1 MKRLFKNDKELT
13 KTFRK
18 NEDFFKW
25 IKENREKITNIHVY
39 LIDEKIRVN
48 FYKL

>member
-1 MKRLFKNDKELT
+1 MKKLFKNKEIT

-25 IKENREKITNIHVY
+25 IKENRDKITNVKVY
-39 LIDEKIRVN
+39 LLDEKISVIYN
-48 FYKL
+48 KL

>member
-1 MKRLFKNDKELT
+1 MKNIFKKEQT

-25 IKENREKITNIHVY
+25 IKENRDKITNIQVF

-48 FYKL
+48 FNKL

>member
-1 MKRLFKNDKELT
+1 MKKFLKLGKEKT
-13 KTFRK
+13 KVFRK

-25 IKENREKITNIHVY
+25 IKENREKITNVQVY

-48 FYKL
+48 FNKL